1 MVKKEKIQKNN
12 FGRKVLIA
20 PAIMVGSLGLCLAC
34 LAYLNMSNLNYNR
47 LVDQKVLGVNSAKH
61 ADNTEST
68 GNTADNA
75 DITFWQRIV
84 EENPTY
90 RDGWIR
96 LAVGYYE
103 DGDIDKA
110 IEALDKAKEID
121 PNNETVKSL
130 EKIIQK

>member
-1 MVKKEKIQKNN
+1 MAKKEKIQKNN

-20 PAIMVGSLGLCLAC
+20 PAVMVGSLGLCLAC
-34 LAYLNMSNLNYNR
+34 LAYLNMFGVSQ
-47 LVDQKVLGVNSAKH
+47 DKVLGANIPNNKVITK
-61 ADNTEST
+61 NTET
-68 GNTADNA
+68 KDEDTEIA
-75 DITFWQRIV
+75 FWQKIV

-103 DGDIDKA
+103 DGDVDRA

-130 EKIIQK
+130 NKIIQR